1 VRKIVVVGS
10 GYVGMSLATLL
21 AQKNRVVILD
31 IDQKRVDMINRNESP
46 IVDSDIAAY
55 LSEKTLSIE
64 ATLSKELAYERA
76 SLVIIATPTDY
87 DPVTN
92 KFNTSSVD
100 SVVDDALAF
109 TKDCLI
115 VIKSTLPVGHTKSL
129 QLSRSSDR
137 IVFSP
142 EFLREGQALKDNL
155 YPSRIIVG
163 CAANNLTRD
172 YVALMEDGAEKN
184 NIEILFMDSTE
195 AESVKLFS
203 NAYLAM
209 RVSFFNELDSYA
221 IHNNLDVKSIIDGV
235 CLDQRIGRGYCNPS
249 FGYGG
254 YCFPKDTKQ
263 LLAGFVDI
271 PQALVQAIVESNDV
285 RKTYLAEQIISR
297 KPSTVGIYRLIMK
310 TGSDNFRS
318 SSVQDIISLLLERN
332 IEVILYEPTLVVSN
346 LPDVKLVS
354 TLNQFKQ
361 LSDVI
366 VANRTSSDLQD
377 VTEKVFSRDVFLDN

>member
-1 VRKIVVVGS
+1 MRKIVVVGS

-21 AQKNRVVILD
+21 AKKNRVVILD

-64 ATLSKELAYERA
+64 ATLSEELAYEGA

-100 SVVDDALAF
+100 SVVDVALAY

-129 QLSRSSDR
+129 KLSRSSDR

-172 YVALMEDGAEKN
+172 YVALMIDGAEKN

-195 AESVKLFS
+195 AEAVKLFS

-209 RVSFFNELDSYA
+209 RVSFFNY
-221 IHNNLDVKSIIDGV
+221 H
-235 CLDQRIGRGYCNPS
+235 
-249 FGYGG
+249 
-254 YCFPKDTKQ
+254 
-263 LLAGFVDI
+263 
-271 PQALVQAIVESNDV
+271 
-285 RKTYLAEQIISR
+285 
-297 KPSTVGIYRLIMK
+297 
-310 TGSDNFRS
+310 
-318 SSVQDIISLLLERN
+318 
-332 IEVILYEPTLVVSN
+332 
-346 LPDVKLVS
+346 
-354 TLNQFKQ
+354 
-361 LSDVI
+361 
-366 VANRTSSDLQD
+366 
-377 VTEKVFSRDVFLDN
+377 